1 MSHNIHFYIMKQSLH
16 LLVFLTTFTLS
27 VGSAMAQGEPSKGRV
42 PEHTA
47 FDNVSI
53 GVEASTTGIG
63 LSVATPLHRAFTLR
77 GGFNVLPFSY
87 RYTYDDFAPL
97 TVAGTEVAIPGLGLK
112 ASSRMY
118 TGHLIVDWVPFRRGT
133 STFFLA
139 AGLYFGGSRLLDVTG
154 RFDPAEL
161 AAAGIPADQ
170 IENIRLDVGGTT
182 IAPNSDGSA
191 EAQLKVN
198 AIRPYVGLG
207 VGRAIPRGRV
217 GFRAEAGAIFHGK
230 PSIASPNIVEQ
241 TPASELDGFNKFLS
255 KWKIYPVLSLKMT
268 VKIGKD

>member
-1 MSHNIHFYIMKQSLH
+1 MFPPFACGILDTNSNRISDLYEK
-16 LLVFLTTFTLS
+16 
-27 VGSAMAQGEPSKGRV
+27 EKRGR
-42 PEHTA
+42 A
-47 FDNVSI
+47 
-53 GVEASTTGIG
+53 
-63 LSVATPLHRAFTLR
+63 L
-77 GGFNVLPFSY
+77 
-87 RYTYDDFAPL
+87 
-97 TVAGTEVAIPGLGLK
+97 AIY
-112 ASSRMY
+112 S
-118 TGHLIVDWVPFRRGT
+118 
-133 STFFLA
+133 

-198 AIRPYVGLG
+198 AVRPYVGLG

-230 PSIASPNIVEQ
+230 PSIASPNIVKQ
-241 TPASELDGFNKFLS
+241 TPTSELDGLNKFLS
-255 KWKIYPVLSLKMT
+255 KWKVYPVLSLKMT

>member
-1 MSHNIHFYIMKQSLH
+1 MRQSLR
-16 LLVFLTTFTLS
+16 LLFFLTAITFLS
-27 VGSAMAQGEPSKGRV
+27 GSVMAQEGSAKGRV
-42 PEHTA
+42 PEHKA
-47 FDNVSI
+47 FDNASI
-53 GVEASTTGIG
+53 GIEASTTGIG
-63 LSVATPLHRAFTLR
+63 LSAATPIHRAFTLR

-87 RYTYDDFAPL
+87 RYTYDDFDPL
-97 TVAGTEVAIPGLGLK
+97 MVAGTEVSVPGLGLK

-182 IAPNSDGSA
+182 IAPNS
-191 EAQLKVN
+191 E
-198 AIRPYVGLG
+198 LG

-255 KWKIYPVLSLKMT
+255 KWKVYPVLSLKMT

>member
-1 MSHNIHFYIMKQSLH
+1 MKQSLH

-87 RYTYDDFAPL
+87 RYTYDDFDPL
-97 TVAGTEVAIPGLGLK
+97 MVAGTEVSVPGLGLK

-230 PSIASPNIVEQ
+230 PSIASPNIVKQ
-241 TPASELDGFNKFLS
+241 TPTSELDGLNKFLS
-255 KWKIYPVLSLKMT
+255 KWKVYPVLSLKMT

>member
-1 MSHNIHFYIMKQSLH
+1 MYRLLINFIKAPLSHNIHFYIMKQSLH

-27 VGSAMAQGEPSKGRV
+27 VGSAMAQGVPSKGRV

-63 LSVATPLHRAFTLR
+63 LSVATPL
-77 GGFNVLPFSY
+77 
-87 RYTYDDFAPL
+87 
-97 TVAGTEVAIPGLGLK
+97 VAGTEVAIPGLGLK

-118 TGHLIVDWVPFRRGT
+118 TGHLMVDWVPFRRGT
-133 STFFLA
+133 SVFFIS
-139 AGLYFGGSRLLDVTG
+139 AGFYFGGSRLLDVTG

-161 AAAGIPADQ
+161 AAAGIPTDQ
-170 IENIRLDVGGTT
+170 ISNIRLDVGGTT

-207 VGRAIPRGRV
+207 VGRAIPRSRI

-230 PSIASPNIVEQ
+230 PSIASPNIVKQ
-241 TPASELDGFNKFLS
+241 TPTSELDGRLNKFLS
-255 KWKIYPVLSLKMT
+255 KWKVYPVLSLKMT
-268 VKIGKD
+268 VKIGKN

>member
-1 MSHNIHFYIMKQSLH
+1 M
-16 LLVFLTTFTLS
+16 LS
-27 VGSAMAQGEPSKGRV
+27 
-42 PEHTA
+42 
-47 FDNVSI
+47 
-53 GVEASTTGIG
+53 
-63 LSVATPLHRAFTLR
+63 
-77 GGFNVLPFSY
+77 FSY
-87 RYTYDDFAPL
+87 HYTYDDFAPL
-97 TVAGTEVAIPGLGLK
+97 TVAGTEVSVPGLGLK

-198 AIRPYVGLG
+198 AVRPYVGLG

-230 PSIASPNIVEQ
+230 PSIASPNIVKQ
-241 TPASELDGFNKFLS
+241 TPTSELDGFNKFLS
-255 KWKIYPVLSLKMT
+255 KWKVYPVLSLKMT